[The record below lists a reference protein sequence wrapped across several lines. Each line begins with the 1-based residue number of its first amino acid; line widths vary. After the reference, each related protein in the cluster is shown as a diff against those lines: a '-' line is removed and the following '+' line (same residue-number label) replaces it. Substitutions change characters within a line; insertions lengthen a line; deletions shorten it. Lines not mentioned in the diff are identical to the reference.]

1 MGLLYRKGSRPSVPQ
16 KIEREVTIVNRLG
29 LHARPAAMFV
39 RIASRH
45 RAEIWVAKE
54 GEEING
60 KSIMGLMM
68 LAAGQGSKLRIRCDG
83 PDADKAMEE
92 LEELVKAG
100 FNEE

>member
-1 MGLLYRKGSRPSVPQ
+1 MGLLYRKGSRAAPAQ
-16 KIEREVTIVNRLG
+16 KIEKEVTIVNRLG

-92 LEELVKAG
+92 LEELIKAG

>member
-1 MGLLYRKGSRPSVPQ
+1 MGLLNRKIGGARSL
-16 KIEREVTIVNRLG
+16 KIVKEIPIVNRLG

-45 RAEIWVAKE
+45 RCEVWVAKE
-54 GEEING
+54 GEEVNG

-68 LAAGQGSKLRIRCDG
+68 LAAGQGSKLQIRCEG
-83 PDADKAMEE
+83 ADANKAMEE
-92 LEELVKAG
+92 LEELIKSR

>member
-1 MGLLYRKGSRPSVPQ
+1 MGLLYRKGNRAAQ
-16 KIEREVTIVNRLG
+16 ARKLEKELTIVNRLG

-45 RAEIWVAKE
+45 RAEIWVSKE
-54 GEEING
+54 GEEVNG

-100 FNEE
+100 FNED

>member
-1 MGLLYRKGSRPSVPQ
+1 MGLLYRKGSRAAPAQ
-16 KIEREVTIVNRLG
+16 KIEKEVKIVNRLG

-92 LEELVKAG
+92 LEELIKAG
-100 FNEE
+100 FNED

>member
-1 MGLLYRKGSRPSVPQ
+1 MGLLYRKGSRAAAAQ
-16 KIEREVTIVNRLG
+16 KIEKELTIVNRLG

-83 PDADKAMEE
+83 PDADKALEE

-100 FNEE
+100 FNED